1 MRLEGD
7 SFSLGSRQQIAESRH
22 RGIASI
28 RANQDAG
35 KNGIAHDIDLP
46 IVARRLVNR
55 DDGRFLMNLC
65 PQFARSSEQTIVKN
79 TSLDCRHSRAG
90 ESCAHGSSVN
100 RDEVDRVDHGVRQ
113 ILDFAGKSEPF
124 QNRQAGRV
132 NAITANFFAGKLF
145 AFDYRNPEPG
155 SGAECSA
162 ARSRRAASDN
172 GNVDYF
178 HARPVSMAGGPR
190 STLVACDSKRN
201 ESSVMS
207 WSIPIIRI
215 AGIQLRIHVTFL
227 LLIGWIALGSS
238 SAVIFVLL
246 LFLCVVLHEFGH
258 ALAAKAYGI
267 NTPDITLLPI
277 GGVARLE
284 RIPEEPKQEL
294 VIAIAGPLVNVIIA
308 ACLYVVIGAR
318 GHVAPEIAVQKGDM
332 LAGLFQ
338 INVWLLLFNLLPA
351 FPMDGGRV
359 LRALLATR
367 LTYARATQVAATVG
381 QAFAFAFGI
390 VGLFGIPGLFHAN
403 PFLIFIAFFVYLGA
417 SQEAALAQMRDVS
430 RRFPVSSA
438 MVREF
443 RTLPATATLQEA
455 VDALLAT
462 SQHDFPVLD
471 ETGNVAGILTRHD
484 LIAALHKGDTEI
496 HVADV
501 MRRDIPTVT
510 TGTRFEEAFRIMQEC
525 NCPAVPVLDGM
536 KRLVGLLTPENVSE
550 LMMVQSALPRRRPA

>member
-1 MRLEGD
+1 
-7 SFSLGSRQQIAESRH
+7 
-22 RGIASI
+22 
-28 RANQDAG
+28 
-35 KNGIAHDIDLP
+35 
-46 IVARRLVNR
+46 
-55 DDGRFLMNLC
+55 
-65 PQFARSSEQTIVKN
+65 
-79 TSLDCRHSRAG
+79 
-90 ESCAHGSSVN
+90 
-100 RDEVDRVDHGVRQ
+100 
-113 ILDFAGKSEPF
+113 
-124 QNRQAGRV
+124 
-132 NAITANFFAGKLF
+132 
-145 AFDYRNPEPG
+145 
-155 SGAECSA
+155 
-162 ARSRRAASDN
+162 
-172 GNVDYF
+172 
-178 HARPVSMAGGPR
+178 
-190 STLVACDSKRN
+190 
-201 ESSVMS
+201 MS
-207 WSIPIIRI
+207 WSIPILRV
-215 AGIQLRIHVTFL
+215 AGIQLRIHITFV
-227 LLIGWIALGSS
+227 LLILWVAIGSA
-238 SAVIFVLL
+238 SAAIFVLL

-294 VIAIAGPLVNVIIA
+294 VIAAAGPAVTAIIA
-308 ACLYVVIGAR
+308 VSLFAVIAAR
-318 GHVAPEIAVQKGDM
+318 GAVDLRAPIQGDD
-332 LAGLFQ
+332 LVVNIFKL
-338 INVWLLLFNLLPA
+338 NVYLLLFNLIPA

-381 QAFAFAFGI
+381 QAFAFLFGI
-390 VGLFGIPGLFHAN
+390 VGLFGIPGLYPPN

-443 RTLPATATLQEA
+443 RTLPATATLQDA

-471 ETGNVAGILTRHD
+471 ESGNVAGILTRHD
-484 LIAALHKGDTEI
+484 LISALRKDDPNIRVT
-496 HVADV
+496 DV
-501 MRRDIPTVT
+501 MRCDIPTVT

-550 LMMVQSALPRRRPA
+550 LMMVQSARPRRRPA